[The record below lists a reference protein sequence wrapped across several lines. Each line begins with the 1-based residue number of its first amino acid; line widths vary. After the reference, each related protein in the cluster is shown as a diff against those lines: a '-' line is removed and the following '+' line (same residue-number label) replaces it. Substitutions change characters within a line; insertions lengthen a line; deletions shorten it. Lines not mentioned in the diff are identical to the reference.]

1 MLPVVSAT
9 EVFEALPR
17 NTNPDPLPL
26 TNTFE
31 NGDTAEIKKWLTP
44 RLSRMAKAVVGDAC
58 WIVDV
63 MKAGAFTPPNADKSS
78 ASAGANPQDA
88 PGFPT
93 VSVTEFTCFRRPIAV
108 PVTI

>member
-44 RLSRMAKAVVGDAC
+44 RVSRMAKAVVGDAC

-78 ASAGANPQDA
+78 ASAGLSPDA
-88 PGFPT
+88 SSVVALPKCPRQSLFP
-93 VSVTEFTCFRRPIAV
+93 PAIASL
-108 PVTI
+108 